1 MTAAQMSHEF
11 DLLWNNIM
19 SNQAP
24 GLSEYEK
31 SVFLTKAQ
39 DEIVKNYLVPQSPGN
54 LLRAG
59 VEDIPKRHTDFS
71 SLIVNS
77 TVSLSGQ
84 GSMHSDGVSGEL
96 PDDYPILAILS
107 ETAEDL
113 AVRPLDS
120 EEFLRLMSKPYKY
133 PLKGQCWRLMHDDGT
148 IEVVA
153 PYGTTISS
161 YNIRYVK
168 RPHPIIT
175 GTLPSG
181 IKFEYNGSDYDA
193 SSSGAG
199 DSEVP
204 ESLHEDIVQRAVELA
219 KGVWSSSDNFVA
231 MGRRTE

>member
-1 MTAAQMSHEF
+1 MSHEF

-24 GLSEYEK
+24 GLNDYEK

-54 LLRAG
+54 MLRAG
-59 VEDIPKRHTDFS
+59 IENIPKRHIDFS
-71 SLIVNS
+71 SLIVNG
-77 TVSLSGQ
+77 TVSLSGS

-107 ETAEDL
+107 ETAGDL

-133 PLKGQCWRLMHDDGT
+133 PLKGQCWRLMHNDGT

-153 PYGTTISS
+153 PYGTTITT

-168 RPHPIIT
+168 RPHPIII
-175 GTLPSG
+175 GELPTD
-181 IKFEYNGSDYDA
+181 ITFDYNGDEY
-193 SSSGAG
+193 SGSG
-199 DSEVP
+199 DPEVP
-204 ESLHEDIVQRAVELA
+204 ESIHEDIVQRAVELA